1 MKKRVARKIA
11 KRLILSLLLL
21 MVLFFSGIFL
31 LARFYVEPALRQ
43 RLQTLIVEG
52 SDSLYTYRL
61 GDMSTNVF
69 GGNIWIND
77 FEMSVDS
84 TRYRQ
89 LQGEKALP
97 ALVARVS
104 IKRASL
110 EGLSIFALLFSKKIY
125 ISKIHSGDAD
135 VNLLRNF
142 QKRDTSTAVTRNKQP
157 LWKLLQSKIKD
168 LKIDKIQLDGIRLLY
183 QNSEDVDAAR
193 LQFERCDALFEDIH
207 VDSASVADT
216 SRLQYVANF
225 SLGLRNLSYRTP
237 DSLYQ
242 MKAATIAYN
251 SKQRSLQVDS
261 FGLQPTLDKNQRI
274 DSMRKSWY
282 TVLFDKVQFHN
293 LRLDRYLRLN
303 RAEADSVVFGS
314 PRLSIF
320 QDKLGLKSY
329 VSKIGKYPHQQLLN
343 AAAIVDIK
351 KFAAHNMQIEI
362 IEKDDITR
370 LEGRLPLTGLELTVE
385 NIVNDTALIRRNP
398 IATATASGKIIGS
411 PVQAS
416 FRFYL
421 DSAEGRF
428 DANGRLQ
435 NMTAAQINPLSSALA
450 NVQVPSATINDLVFF
465 VRGHDY
471 GATADVQM
479 QYSNLSVVFLKRDK
493 ETGANTSRNFLN
505 KLLNKYAIYT
515 SNPIGGTERKAYGV
529 KVARLTTQSFFGVI
543 WQAVFAGMQD
553 IILKSG

>member
-11 KRLILSLLLL
+11 KRLIVWLVAL
-21 MVLFFSGIFL
+21 MVIFFAGIFL
-31 LARFYVEPALRQ
+31 LARFYVQPALRQ

-69 GGNIWIND
+69 GGNIWVND
-77 FEMSVDS
+77 FEMSIDS

-89 LQGEKALP
+89 LQAEKALP
-97 ALVARVS
+97 ALVARIR
-104 IKRASL
+104 IKKASL
-110 EGLSIFALLFSKKIY
+110 EGLSVFSLLFSKKIY

-135 VNLLRNF
+135 VIVLRNF
-142 QKRDTSTAVTRNKQP
+142 QKRDTSTAVTRNKLP

-168 LKIDKIQLDGIRLLY
+168 LQIDKIQLDGIRLLY

-193 LQFERCDALFEDIH
+193 LQFDRCDALFEDIH

-225 SLGLRNLSYRTP
+225 SLRLQRLSYRTP

-242 MKAATIAYN
+242 MKAANIAYN
-251 SKQRSLQVDS
+251 SKQRYLQIDS
-261 FGLQPTLDKNQRI
+261 FGLQPTLDKNERI

-282 TVLFDKVQFHN
+282 TLLFDKVRFHN

-303 RAEADSVVFGS
+303 RAEADSVVFVS

-329 VSKIGKYPHQQLLN
+329 ASKIGKYPHQQLLN
-343 AAAIVDIK
+343 AAAIVDMQ

-362 IEKDDITR
+362 IEKDDESR
-370 LEGRLPLTGLELTVE
+370 REGRLLMSDLEISAE
-385 NIVNDTALIRRNP
+385 NIVNDTALVRRNP
-398 IATATASGKIIGS
+398 VATATATGKIIGS

-421 DSAEGRF
+421 DSTEGKF
-428 DANGRLQ
+428 DVKGRLQ
-435 NMTAAQINPLSSALA
+435 NVTAAQINPLSSALA
-450 NVQVPSATINDLVFF
+450 NVEVPSATISNLSFF

-471 GATADVQM
+471 GAVADVEM

-493 ETGANTSRNFLN
+493 ETGANTTRNFLT

-515 SNPIGGTERKAYGV
+515 SNPSSGGERKAYGV
-529 KVARLTTQSFFGVI
+529 KVARLTTQTFFGVI
-543 WQAVFAGMQD
+543 WQAVFAGMQN
-553 IILKSG
+553 IILKS